1 MAEFFL
7 QKFVIFN
14 VKTDSI
20 LVEKWGILEVAWTC
34 DWNNLLD
41 LGCQNIIRFGIF
53 KLLNNEESFGESF
66 SFPFSAKCFNKNFKC
81 LY

>member
-1 MAEFFL
+1 MAKFFF

-34 DWNNLLD
+34 DWNNL
-41 LGCQNIIRFGIF
+41 NYKITEIRFGIF
-53 KLLNNEESFGESF
+53 QVT
-66 SFPFSAKCFNKNFKC
+66 
-81 LY
+81 

>member
-20 LVEKWGILEVAWTC
+20 LVEKWGILEVAWTS

-53 KLLNNEESFGESF
+53 QVT
-66 SFPFSAKCFNKNFKC
+66 
-81 LY
+81 